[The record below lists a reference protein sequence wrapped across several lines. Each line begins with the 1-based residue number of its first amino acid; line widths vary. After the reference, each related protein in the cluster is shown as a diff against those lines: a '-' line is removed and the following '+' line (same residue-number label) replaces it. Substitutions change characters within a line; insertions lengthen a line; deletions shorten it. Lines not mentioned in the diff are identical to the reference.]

1 MNVNLLSNPSNIL
14 SSTFITENIH
24 VTFVFFVFHLSK
36 ALRNRARKAKANKKP
51 NARDILPGSVIEN
64 VIQTR
69 RLAET
74 ALGEP
79 LRHGKGIPLEDE
91 RPTNTGS
98 GSNVSR

>member
-1 MNVNLLSNPSNIL
+1 MDLIIL
-14 SSTFITENIH
+14 FR
-24 VTFVFFVFHLSK
+24 FK
-36 ALRNRARKAKANKKP
+36 ALRNRARKAKATKKP
-51 NARDILPGSVIEN
+51 NAGDILPGSVIEN

-79 LRHGKGIPLEDE
+79 LRSGGGISLEDE

-98 GSNVSR
+98 GSNVSFYFYKESLPYLRGEKATF

>member
-1 MNVNLLSNPSNIL
+1 M
-14 SSTFITENIH
+14 
-24 VTFVFFVFHLSK
+24 
-36 ALRNRARKAKANKKP
+36 RNRARKAKANKKP